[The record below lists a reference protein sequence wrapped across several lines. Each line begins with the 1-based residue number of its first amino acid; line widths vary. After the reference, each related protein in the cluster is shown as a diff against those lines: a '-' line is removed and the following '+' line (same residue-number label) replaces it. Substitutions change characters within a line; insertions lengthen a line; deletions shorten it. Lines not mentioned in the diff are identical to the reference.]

1 MLKFLI
7 SNLSGGMFK
16 DVLWHVRDRFVR
28 NVLTGLCLSLLML
41 LLLCWHYDAL
51 DRCVRTIVLKG
62 FLLVLLQVLRC
73 FRHVCEDNCA
83 ERFSVGVT
91 AGVTML

>member
-1 MLKFLI
+1 M
-7 SNLSGGMFK
+7 
-16 DVLWHVRDRFVR
+16 
-28 NVLTGLCLSLLML
+28 
-41 LLLCWHYDAL
+41 
-51 DRCVRTIVLKG
+51 LKG

-83 ERFSVGVT
+83 ERFSVGVA